1 MIRQCD
7 RTKPCSACC
16 ASGNPKECEFK
27 VGEGN
32 DYSPIQQS
40 YEIRKLRQ
48 ENLELKKELQKL
60 HHRILTNQGDIDETS
75 TERQASSGL
84 SRVPSTARQKR
95 FKTGD
100 KVDNLYFGT
109 PGLASVVSDVSQPAS
124 KVKEDNVTNKTVRK
138 SANRQPFIDTH
149 PPTRTGLL
157 RQRRPAFLSFP
168 RSGGS
173 QQHLSARSHS
183 SSA

>member
-1 MIRQCD
+1 MADATTTLTSSKCD

-16 ASGNPKECEFK
+16 ASGHPKECEFL

-48 ENLELKKELQKL
+48 ENLELKKEVQRLQ
-60 HHRILTNQGDIDETS
+60 HRILTDVDDEDDGDDSPEPK
-75 TERQASSGL
+75 ASRTM

-109 PGLASVVSDVSQPAS
+109 PGLASVVSDVCLIAS
-124 KVKEDNVTNKTVRK
+124 RVAKIR
-138 SANRQPFIDTH
+138 
-149 PPTRTGLL
+149 
-157 RQRRPAFLSFP
+157 
-168 RSGGS
+168 
-173 QQHLSARSHS
+173 
-183 SSA
+183 

>member
-1 MIRQCD
+1 MLVPGIFADLHLTSKQCD

-16 ASGNPKECEFK
+16 ASGHPKECEFL

-48 ENLELKKELQKL
+48 ENLELKKEVQRLQ
-60 HHRILTNQGDIDETS
+60 HRIFTEGPDDDNVSPDRKGS
-75 TERQASSGL
+75 TGL
-84 SRVPSTARQKR
+84 SRAPSTIRQKR

-109 PGLASVVSDVSQPAS
+109 PGLASVVSDVCRAEPESVS
-124 KVKEDNVTNKTVRK
+124 VC
-138 SANRQPFIDTH
+138 
-149 PPTRTGLL
+149 
-157 RQRRPAFLSFP
+157 
-168 RSGGS
+168 
-173 QQHLSARSHS
+173 
-183 SSA
+183 